1 MIYCPKCGTAN
12 LDASRFCNE
21 CGEELA
27 IQTQVECPRCGAQ
40 NPIQNVLC
48 SACNGR
54 LPTYAPSPPDAG
66 ATPTIK
72 GLSLPTKTSTGE
84 QVAEADDVAEP
95 TLEDDAPAWLRE
107 LGASLSADAEVD
119 DADLA
124 DDAEVP
130 DWLRDL
136 RASLPKESE
145 GEVQA
150 EGESLPDWL
159 VAPRTAPAG
168 AEDRPAFDRHEP
180 ESESRPPESETLAA
194 GTESEDAPP
203 VDEPRDEEIPGW
215 LSRLVPAAA
224 APGSEIQAPG
234 HGEEEVPGWLSRL
247 VPGEAGA
254 ETEPAPA
261 APQSEE
267 GEASGAM
274 VELPQEEYEAGAAG
288 EPLDQGEEGELPDWM
303 AKPPHAEDEAGAA
316 AEPPDQVEEGELP
329 DWMVEPPQ
337 AEDEAG
343 AAAEPPE
350 QGEEGELP
358 GWMAEL
364 QQVEDEAGPEAE
376 LPSAIEEGE
385 LPDWMAELQQVEDEV
400 GPEADLPGAIE
411 EGELPDWMAE
421 MQQVEDEAGAEA
433 ELPGAIEEGEIPDW
447 LAALRPA
454 EEEVET
460 GPLDSEFDW
469 DESLDRI
476 AALEPPSEELPLAEE
491 LGSPDEAESET
502 PEEGTPFRLPPEVE
516 AALGPA
522 VPAWLAELQ
531 IEAPEAA
538 AAIIEE
544 TAVDG
549 ELPDW
554 LLQAEVEP
562 DESLAPAEIP
572 GWLLALKPSEL
583 REEGAELPSPQV
595 REWSEES
602 GLLAGIPGTLP
613 VEMLIAQPRAIAI
626 TEPLDLTIEDSPSAQ
641 LFSEI
646 VGTAPEAAPKEL
658 VTPKAD
664 LLPKV
669 ARWILYA
676 ILILVVAVP
685 IIIGE
690 PISQRTIEPTAAVV
704 EMHSAIESL
713 DSLAPVLVAFDYDP
727 ASSGEMDPIARA
739 LIGHLMDR
747 GVRLVV
753 VSLLPAGPATAQ
765 SLLDELAEAHPSYA
779 HAEGYGESY
788 VNLGYLPGQAAAVR
802 LLCLSVG
809 DALRRDFYGKP
820 LSDLPVMEGLDSAQ
834 DFALIVELAAAQDT
848 LRWWIEQAGAPFPV
862 QVGAGASASVMPFA
876 RPYYETESG
885 QLVGLVG
892 SVPDA
897 VAYEVLAS
905 GQSTPAGPSAA
916 RLDSQSGAQVL
927 LILVILAGNVAYF
940 WPRGTRREL

>member
-27 IQTQVECPRCGAQ
+27 IQTQIECPRCGTQ

-48 SACNGR
+48 SECNGR

-72 GLSLPTKTSTGE
+72 GLSLPTKTSIGE
-84 QVAEADDVAEP
+84 QEAEADDAAEP
-95 TLEDDAPAWLRE
+95 TVEDDAPAWLRE
-107 LGASLSADAEVD
+107 LGASLSTDAEVD

-124 DDAEVP
+124 DDADVP

-145 GEVQA
+145 REEEA
-150 EGESLPDWL
+150 EGEGLPDWL
-159 VAPRTAPAG
+159 VAPRAMPTE
-168 AEDRPAFDRHEP
+168 AEDRRAFDRREP
-180 ESESRPPESETLAA
+180 DSEPQPREPETLAA
-194 GTESEDAPP
+194 GTESGDEAPA
-203 VDEPRDEEIPGW
+203 DEPRDEEIPGW
-215 LSRLVPAAA
+215 LSRLVPSAA
-224 APGSEIQAPG
+224 APGPETEAP
-234 HGEEEVPGWLSRL
+234 HDGEEEVPGWLSRL
-247 VPGEAGA
+247 VPGETEA
-254 ETEPAPA
+254 ETEPALA
-261 APQSEE
+261 APQGEE
-267 GEASGAM
+267 VDAPDAM
-274 VELPQEEYEAGAAG
+274 VETP
-288 EPLDQGEEGELPDWM
+288 
-303 AKPPHAEDEAGAA
+303 
-316 AEPPDQVEEGELP
+316 
-329 DWMVEPPQ
+329 
-337 AEDEAG
+337 
-343 AAAEPPE
+343 
-350 QGEEGELP
+350 
-358 GWMAEL
+358 
-364 QQVEDEAGPEAE
+364 QVEDEAGAE
-376 LPSAIEEGE
+376 GEPPGQVEEGE
-385 LPDWMAELQQVEDEV
+385 LPDWMAELQQVEDET
-400 GPEADLPGAIE
+400 GAEVEPPDQVE
-411 EGELPDWMAE
+411 EGELPDWMGELQQVEDGAGAE
-421 MQQVEDEAGAEA
+421 AEPPDQVEEGELPDWMDELQQVEDETGAEA
-433 ELPGAIEEGEIPDW
+433 EPPDQVEEGELPDWIAELEQVDDEAGVEAEPPAAIEEGEIPDW
-447 LAALRPA
+447 LVALRPA

-460 GPLDSEFDW
+460 GSLDSEFEW
-469 DESLDRI
+469 DESLDRV
-476 AALEPPSEELPLAEE
+476 AALEPPSEELPLADA
-491 LGSPDEAESET
+491 LGSPEEAEIET
-502 PEEGTPFRLPPEVE
+502 PEETTPFKLPPEVE

-554 LLQAEVEP
+554 LLQAEIEP

-572 GWLLALKPSEL
+572 GWLLALKPPEL
-583 REEGAELPSPQV
+583 REEGAELPSPEV

-602 GLLAGIPGTLP
+602 GLLAGIPGALP
-613 VEMLIAQPRAIAI
+613 VEMLIAQPRAITT

-646 VGTAPEAAPKEL
+646 VGLAPEAAPKEL
-658 VTPKAD
+658 ETPKAD
-664 LLPKV
+664 VLPKV

-690 PISQRTIEPTAAVV
+690 PLTQRTIEPAAAIV
-704 EMHSAIESL
+704 EMHSTIESL

-727 ASSGEMDPIARA
+727 ASSGEMDPIAKA

-765 SLLDELAEAHPSYA
+765 SLIDELADTHPSYA

-802 LLCLSVG
+802 LLGLSVE
-809 DALRRDFYGKP
+809 DALPRDFYGN
-820 LSDLPVMEGLDSAQ
+820 LLGDLPVLQGLDSVQ
-834 DFALIVELAAAQDT
+834 DFALIVELAAAHDT
-848 LRWWIEQAGAPFPV
+848 LRWWVEQAGTPYAIPV
-862 QVGAGASASVMPFA
+862 GIGASASVMPFA
-876 RPYYETESG
+876 RPYYETESR

-897 VAYEVLAS
+897 VAYEALAS
-905 GQSTPAGPSAA
+905 GQNTATGSSAA

-940 WPRGTRREL
+940 WPRGTRRER